1 MAVGAS
7 TAFGGRYMRNPPI
20 RVFRPMIERRI
31 PMYHVALVRDE
42 GVPYETEPVVVSTPE
57 QVAAIC
63 ADLRGLD
70 RESFEVLCL
79 STKNK
84 LLARVHVSLGSL
96 NASIVHPREVF
107 KAAVVSN
114 AASVVLVHNHP
125 SGDPTPSG
133 ADIQLVRRLSRAGET
148 LGIEVL
154 DSVVLGGGDTTAL
167 CSMRELGTL

>member
-1 MAVGAS
+1 
-7 TAFGGRYMRNPPI
+7 MRNPPI

-42 GVPYETEPVVVSTPE
+42 SVPYETEPVEVNTPE

-63 ADLRGLD
+63 ADMRGLD
-70 RESFEVLCL
+70 REAFEVLCL

-96 NASIVHPREVF
+96 NASICHPREIF
-107 KAAVVSN
+107 KSSIVAN

-133 ADIQLVRRLSRAGET
+133 ADCQLVRRLCRAGEV
-148 LGIEVL
+148 LGIEVV
-154 DSVVLGGGDTTAL
+154 DSVVLGGGDTTAT
-167 CSMRELGTL
+167 CSMRELGML

>member
-1 MAVGAS
+1 
-7 TAFGGRYMRNPPI
+7 MRNPPI

-42 GVPYETEPVVVSTPE
+42 SVPYETEPVVVSTPE

-70 RESFEVLCL
+70 REAFEVICC
-79 STKNK
+79 STKNVV
-84 LLARVHVSLGSL
+84 LARVNVSVGSL
-96 NASIVHPREVF
+96 NSSIVHPREVF
-107 KAAVVSN
+107 KAAIVAN
-114 AASVVLVHNHP
+114 AASVILVHNHP

-133 ADIQLVRRLSRAGET
+133 ADCSLVRRLSRAGEQ

-154 DSVVLGGGDTTAL
+154 DSVVLGGGETTAL
-167 CSMRELGTL
+167 SSMRELGML

>member
-1 MAVGAS
+1 
-7 TAFGGRYMRNPPI
+7 MRNPPI
-20 RVFRPMIERRI
+20 RIFRPMIERRI

-42 GVPYETEPVVVSTPE
+42 SVPYETEPVEVNTPE

-63 ADLRGLD
+63 ADMRGLD
-70 RESFEVLCL
+70 REAFEVLCL

-96 NASIVHPREVF
+96 NASICHPREIF
-107 KAAVVSN
+107 KSSIVAN

-133 ADIQLVRRLSRAGET
+133 ADCQLVRRLCRAGEV
-148 LGIEVL
+148 LGIEVI
-154 DSVVLGGGDTTAL
+154 DSVVLGGGDTTAT
-167 CSMRELGTL
+167 CSMRELGML

>member
-1 MAVGAS
+1 
-7 TAFGGRYMRNPPI
+7 MRNPSI

-42 GVPYETEPVVVSTPE
+42 SVPYETEPVEVNTPE

-63 ADLRGLD
+63 ADMRGLD
-70 RESFEVLCL
+70 REAFEVLCL

-96 NASIVHPREVF
+96 NASICHPREIF
-107 KAAVVSN
+107 KSAIVAN

-133 ADIQLVRRLSRAGET
+133 ADCQLVRRLCRAGEV
-148 LGIEVL
+148 LGLDVV
-154 DSVVLGGGDTTAL
+154 DSVVLGGGDTTAMS
-167 CSMRELGTL
+167 SMRELGML